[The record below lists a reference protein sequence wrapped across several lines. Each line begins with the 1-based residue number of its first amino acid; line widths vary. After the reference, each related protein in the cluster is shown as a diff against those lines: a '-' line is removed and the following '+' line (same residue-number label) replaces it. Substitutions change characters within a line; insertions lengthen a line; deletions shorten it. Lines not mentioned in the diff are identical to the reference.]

1 MLTTY
6 GKYQGTH
13 SMKLAVAIAAIT
25 PFLAADKTPEEVRK
39 AILAADKK
47 GKDEEMDTPAED
59 ADFEKREAACDEREE
74 AMDAAEEKADKDAKA
89 EDKAAKDRKMGRDKR
104 AKDRMDRKMGRD
116 KRAKDAATDPE
127 GTNDNDLEQGDPSTP
142 AKGGKSEKGALD
154 AAAVDARVKTAVD
167 ARVKAAVD
175 ARDALHTA
183 RREVEP
189 IIGVCAMDT
198 AGDVYKAAL
207 TKLGVDTKGIPDSAF
222 PAMLKLAKDRTAA
235 QTPTVIAT
243 DMAALEKLIPGYGR
257 LK

>member
-1 MLTTY
+1 
-6 GKYQGTH
+6 
-13 SMKLAVAIAAIT
+13 MKLAVAIAAIT
-25 PFLAADKTPEEVRK
+25 PFLAADKTPEEVHK

-47 GKDEEMDTPAED
+47 GKDEEVDPPAED

-74 AMDAAEEKADKDAKA
+74 AMDAAEEKADKEAKA

-154 AAAVDARVKTAVD
+154 AAAVDARVK
-167 ARVKAAVD
+167 AAVD
-175 ARDALHTA
+175 ARDALHAA

-189 IIGVCAMDT
+189 IIGVCTMDS
-198 AGDVYKAAL
+198 AGAVYEAAL
-207 TKLGVDTKGIPDSAF
+207 KKLGVDTKGIPDSAF

-235 QTPTVIAT
+235 QPATVIAT
-243 DMAALEKLIPGYGR
+243 DTAAMDKLIPGYSR